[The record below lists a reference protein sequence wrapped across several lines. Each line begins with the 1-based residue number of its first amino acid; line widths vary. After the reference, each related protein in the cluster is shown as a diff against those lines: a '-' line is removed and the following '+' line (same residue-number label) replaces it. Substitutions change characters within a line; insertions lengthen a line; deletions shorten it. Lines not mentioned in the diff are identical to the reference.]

1 MIRPVLVLA
10 ALLLA
15 MLAIIGCGAAP
26 EPLATPIALMDTPTP
41 APTATPVPPPTS
53 TPVPVEEEV
62 IEEEA
67 VEEEAVE
74 EEAVEEEGA
83 AEEEATEEEVPQDE
97 PSADA
102 TTDEGI
108 AGIWQVTDYAF
119 GNVSAFGPEEAEVL
133 LGETAF
139 LAEDAMLLN
148 ITFGEENC
156 RAALI
161 DVQSV
166 NADDYLLENY
176 RTSAE
181 SIGVDGESL
190 ELFTTDCD
198 AIPAFQ
204 SFLRS
209 EDGATL
215 ILPVEGIFFFLVR
228 DEPAGI
234 SPQTEPLEFAA
245 GETSTTVD
253 GAVIRGERMGYIVS
267 AQAGQEMRIAIS
279 SLEENAVFTIFSPTG
294 GVVPGT
300 EEGNDITD
308 FTFTL
313 PESGEYIIVVGA
325 TRGNATYTL
334 EVEISAL

>member
-1 MIRPVLVLA
+1 MKRSVLVLA

-15 MLAIIGCGAAP
+15 TLALIGCGAEPAP
-26 EPLATPIALMDTPTP
+26 IATPIALMDTPTP
-41 APTATPVPPPTS
+41 APPSTPAPPASTP
-53 TPVPVEEEV
+53 TPVPVEEETA
-62 IEEEA
+62 EEETT
-67 VEEEAVE
+67 EEE
-74 EEAVEEEGA
+74 A
-83 AEEEATEEEVPQDE
+83 AEEEPLQDE
-97 PSADA
+97 PSDDA
-102 TTDEGI
+102 AADEGI
-108 AGIWQVTDYAF
+108 AGIWQVTDFAF
-119 GNVSAFGPEEAEVL
+119 GSVSAFGPEEAEAL
-133 LGETAF
+133 LGQTAF

-181 SIGVDGESL
+181 SIGLDGESL

-204 SFLRS
+204 TFLRS
-209 EDGATL
+209 EDRSTL
-215 ILPVEGIFFFLVR
+215 ILPVEGVFFFLVR
-228 DEPAGI
+228 DEPAGVY
-234 SPQTEPLEFAA
+234 PQTEPLQFAA
-245 GETSTTVD
+245 GETSTTVE

-267 AQAGQEMRIAIS
+267 AQAGQEMSVTIS
-279 SLEENAVFTIFSPTG
+279 SLEENAVFTIFSPTS

-313 PESGEYIIVVGA
+313 PESGDYIIVVGA